1 MTLSPEQFSSAFL
14 MENLVS
20 PAFFTINDSKMLCV
34 EESIIFFLREAC
46 SGGEK
51 QKLPADFEDAHTYA
65 Y

>member
-1 MTLSPEQFSSAFL
+1 